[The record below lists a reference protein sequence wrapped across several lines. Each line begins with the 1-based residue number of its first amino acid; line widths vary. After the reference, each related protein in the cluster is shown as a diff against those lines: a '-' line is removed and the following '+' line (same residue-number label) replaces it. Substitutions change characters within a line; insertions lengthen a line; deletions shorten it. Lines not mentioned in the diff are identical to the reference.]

1 MEKLEFNPQ
10 NIKEIYKLG
19 KTIGRGN
26 FAKVKLAKNRQ
37 TGQQVAVK
45 IFSKLKMSEEDKVG
59 METEVEILKQVDH
72 SNIVKLYDIFEEE
85 EHWCLVLEYME
96 GGDLFQLV

>member
-26 FAKVKLAKNRQ
+26 FAKVKLAKNR
-37 TGQQVAVK
+37 
-45 IFSKLKMSEEDKVG
+45 
-59 METEVEILKQVDH
+59 
-72 SNIVKLYDIFEEE
+72 
-85 EHWCLVLEYME
+85 
-96 GGDLFQLV
+96 